1 MTMRLVIGGSS
12 CVGKTILARELSE
25 RLNLKLIETDRSL
38 PNDPHI
44 QPLGRGMEIWDRPPI
59 ELCDLLTKAAAAAPP
74 YLLQQVSSLSQSNTG
89 WIIEG
94 ERVHPGLVERLERNG
109 QARGLFIIETN
120 RERLYQTL
128 MERLP
133 GFKKIAEAR
142 RRAVAELDRLYNLWL
157 IEEASKRNLTC
168 LESQPWAT
176 LPQRVLTA
184 TTKAT
189 AHDED

>member
-1 MTMRLVIGGSS
+1 MTLKLIIGGSS
-12 CVGKTILARELSE
+12 CVGKTTLARELTA
-25 RLNLKLIETDRSL
+25 RLNLALIEIDRSL
-38 PNDPHI
+38 PNNPRL
-44 QPLGRGMEIWDRPPI
+44 QPLGKSEEIWDRPPS
-59 ELCDLLTKAAAAAPP
+59 ELCCLLTKAAEAAVP
-74 YLLQQVSSLSQSNTG
+74 YLLQQISSLATSDTG

-94 ERVHPGLVERLERNG
+94 ERVHPGLVERSELDG
-109 QARGLFIIETN
+109 QARGLFIIETDA
-120 RERLYQTL
+120 ERLYQTL

-133 GFKKIAEAR
+133 GFKRLAQSR

-176 LPQRVLTA
+176 LPQRELAA

-189 AHDED
+189 AHDKD